1 MNSIQYFELVLFW
14 ITIVVVVLGVV
25 AGLVA
30 LIAPNINSFLGWIDK
45 NHDYEKDE

>member
-14 ITIVVVVLGVV
+14 ITIVVVVLGVL
-25 AGLVA
+25 AGLFA
-30 LIAPNINSFLGWIDK
+30 LIAPHINGLLGWIDK